1 MRYGVAFSPEDLE
14 IGASVAVEGVCQSV
28 VAIENGVIFFEAIK
42 ETLERTT
49 LDALKVGQKVN
60 IERSARLGD
69 EMGGHLLSG
78 HIYCKGKITAIEDNV
93 YTIDLGKSD
102 YLFEKGFVAID
113 GMSLT
118 VVKVMDHAFT
128 VHLIP
133 ETLKW
138 FKKGIGDLVNIEFDS
153 LTIAAVE
160 TVKKYI
166 GNSIQSM

>member
-1 MRYGVAFSPEDLE
+1 MRYGVAFSAEDLE
-14 IGASVAVEGVCQSV
+14 MGARVAIDGFCQSV
-28 VAIENGVIFFEAIK
+28 VAIDFGVIFFEAIK
-42 ETLERTT
+42 ETWERTT
-49 LDALKVGQKVN
+49 LDTLNVGQKVN
-60 IERSARLGD
+60 VERSARLGD
-69 EMGGHLLSG
+69 EIGGHLLSG
-78 HIYCKGKITAIEDNV
+78 HIYCKAEIVAMDDNIF
-93 YTIDLGKSD
+93 TIDVAKND

-138 FKKGIGDLVNIEFDS
+138 FKKGVGDLVNIEFDS

-166 GNSIQSM
+166 ADAF